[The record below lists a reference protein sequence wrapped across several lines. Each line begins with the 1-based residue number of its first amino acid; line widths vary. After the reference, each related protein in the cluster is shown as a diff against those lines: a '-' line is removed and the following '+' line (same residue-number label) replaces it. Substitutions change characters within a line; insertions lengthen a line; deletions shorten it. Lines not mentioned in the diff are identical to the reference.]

1 VHQLQAY
8 KNNQLTTSDPGTVLL
23 ALYQGAIDALRNAAE
38 HASAGNVAEKGRYVL
53 RANDIINQ
61 FLVSLDFSVG
71 GELAQNLADLY
82 NHMLDQILIG
92 NVKNDSDKFQNVA
105 ALLSTLKEGWEVAVA
120 DQRKRA
126 ARGAA

>member
-8 KNNQLTTSDPGTVLL
+8 KNTQLTTSDPGTVLL

-38 HASAGNVAEKGRYVL
+38 HASAGNMAEKGRYVL

-61 FLVSLDFSVG
+61 FLVSLDFNVG
-71 GELAQNLADLY
+71 GDLVQNLADLY
-82 NHMLDQILIG
+82 NHMLDQIMIG
-92 NVKNDSDKFQNVA
+92 NLNNDGEKFHNVA
-105 ALLSTLKEGWEVAVA
+105 ALLCTLKEGWEVAVA
-120 DQRKRA
+120 DQRKRV

>member
-1 VHQLQAY
+1 VHPLQAY
-8 KNNQLTTSDPGTVLL
+8 KKNQLTTSDPGTVLL

-38 HASAGNVAEKGRYVL
+38 HLNAGQMAEKGRCVL

-61 FLVSLDFSVG
+61 FLISLDFNVG
-71 GELAQNLADLY
+71 GEVAQNLSDLY
-82 NHMLDQILIG
+82 NHMLEQILLG
-92 NVKNDSDKFQNVA
+92 NINNDREKFHQVA
-105 ALLSTLKEGWEVAVA
+105 TLLSTLKEGWEVAVA

>member
-1 VHQLQAY
+1 VHPLQAY

-23 ALYQGAIDALRNAAE
+23 ALYQGAIDALRNAAD
-38 HASAGNVAEKGRYVL
+38 HASTGDMAEKGRCVL

-61 FLVSLDFSVG
+61 FLVSLDFGVG

-92 NVKNDSDKFQNVA
+92 NVKNEGDKFRNVA
-105 ALLSTLKEGWEVAVA
+105 ILLSTLKEGWEVAVA
-120 DQRKRA
+120 DQRKKA

>member
-8 KNNQLTTSDPGTVLL
+8 KNTQLTTSDPGTVLL
-23 ALYQGAIDALRNAAE
+23 ALYQGAIDALRNAAD
-38 HASAGNVAEKGRYVL
+38 HASAGNMAEKGRYVL

-71 GELAQNLADLY
+71 GDLAQNLADLY

-92 NVKNDSDKFQNVA
+92 NLNNDGQKFQNVA
-105 ALLSTLKEGWEVAVA
+105 ALLGTLKEGWEVAVA

>member
-8 KNNQLTTSDPGTVLL
+8 KNTQLTTSDPGTVLL

-38 HASAGNVAEKGRYVL
+38 HASAGNMAEKGRYVL

-61 FLVSLDFSVG
+61 FLVSLDFNVG
-71 GELAQNLADLY
+71 GDLVQNLADLY
-82 NHMLDQILIG
+82 NHMLDQIMIG
-92 NVKNDSDKFQNVA
+92 NLNNDGEKFHNVA
-105 ALLSTLKEGWEVAVA
+105 DLLCTLKEGWEVAVA
-120 DQRKRA
+120 DQRKRV

>member
-8 KNNQLTTSDPGTVLL
+8 KNTQLTTSDPGTVLL

-38 HASAGNVAEKGRYVL
+38 HASAGNMAEKGRYVL

-82 NHMLDQILIG
+82 NHMLDQILSG
-92 NVKNDSDKFQNVA
+92 NLNNDGEKFHNVA
-105 ALLSTLKEGWEVAVA
+105 ALLCTLKEGWESAVA
-120 DQRKRA
+120 DQRRRA

>member
-8 KNNQLTTSDPGTVLL
+8 RNNQLTTSDPGTVLL